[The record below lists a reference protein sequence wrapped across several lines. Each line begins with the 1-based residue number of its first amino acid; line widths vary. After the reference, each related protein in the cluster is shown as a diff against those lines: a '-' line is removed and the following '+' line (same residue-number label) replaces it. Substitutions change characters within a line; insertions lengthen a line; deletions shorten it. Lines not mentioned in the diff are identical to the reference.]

1 VHRGGWRAAR
11 VVLASVS
18 GPDSL
23 CAVLCRWSC
32 GAGGWAMTSTEI
44 SRHGSASHR
53 GRAFAEMYVCVRGVC
68 VWLCVCVGAW
78 VRARANGDWWVAD

>member
-1 VHRGGWRAAR
+1 
-11 VVLASVS
+11 
-18 GPDSL
+18 
-23 CAVLCRWSC
+23 
-32 GAGGWAMTSTEI
+32 MTSTEI